1 MGFILMFAPN
11 HYQISMQMSTLE
23 PWNTQ
28 ASKCSLTSPR
38 LVFYETLSPFQ
49 KLLLYRGPVDNSLI
63 QALAIQRA
71 LLPLHG
77 KHLLQRLNNFSQQIL
92 TELQTAVT
100 RVPDEQ

>member
-1 MGFILMFAPN
+1 M
-11 HYQISMQMSTLE
+11 
-23 PWNTQ
+23 
-28 ASKCSLTSPR
+28 
-38 LVFYETLSPFQ
+38 
-49 KLLLYRGPVDNSLI
+49 LYRGPIDNSLI

-100 RVPDEQ
+100 RVLDEQ